1 MTAPPLDVAGRIIA
15 RVVAAEVMRAGLSG
29 AVMASPPGRVSDLLR
44 EWLSPLMRVRVPD
57 AGAVADVAGALAA
70 AGAPGDVVET
80 LAWRSV
86 AEACGAAEQ
95 LLPVGS
101 ANKAELLLDPR
112 PLPARALPL
121 GDVWAS
127 TLRSHAGTAPLPP
140 VLTHALPAEVD
151 AVERALDDYLERGVA
166 PDQAF
171 ATLGAL
177 ELPVRRALDAAQGR
191 RSGLL
196 VPKLTAWTV
205 GCDLA
210 R

>member
-15 RVVAAEVMRAGLSG
+15 RVVAAEVARAGLSG
-29 AVMASPPGRVSDLLR
+29 AVLASPPGPVSDLLR
-44 EWLSPLMRVRVPD
+44 EWLSLTMRVRAPD

-70 AGAPGDVVET
+70 AGAPGDAVEA

-86 AEACGAAEQ
+86 AEAYGAADG

-101 ANKAELLLDPR
+101 TNKTELLLDPR
-112 PLPARALPL
+112 ALPARVLPL

-127 TLRSHAGTAPLPP
+127 TLGAQGRAAPMPP
-140 VLTHALPAEVD
+140 VLAFALPGEVD
-151 AVERALDDYLERGVA
+151 AVERALEDYLERGVG
-166 PDQAF
+166 PDRVF
-171 ATLGAL
+171 ASLGTL
-177 ELPVRRALDAAQGR
+177 ERPVRRALDAAEGR
-191 RSGLL
+191 RRGLL